1 MTKLKVVDIRCDFKL
16 PGILSFI
23 RFKLRIYT
31 SYKGLTLEIQDKHVI
46 TIAEKD
52 IVEMN

>member
-1 MTKLKVVDIRCDFKL
+1 MIKVIDISCDFKL

-23 RFKLRIYT
+23 RLKLRIYT
-31 SYKGLTLEIQDKHVI
+31 SYKGLTIEVQGKHVI

-52 IVEMN
+52 IVEIKN